1 MASKNQ
7 QATAFLIFSALA
19 DIQLNLYGHTRLL
32 AHFDPDLYNKLKNL
46 KASFERNTKKAYGL
60 FTEEEQLIFF
70 DMINIFEALLESAK
84 DYRKFTELMNLIKAW
99 QNNKITV
106 INSTEELIATAKQ
119 KENDS
124 LQIQGQS

>member
-1 MASKNQ
+1 MHS
-7 QATAFLIFSALA
+7 SLA
-19 DIQLNLYGHTRLL
+19 DIQLNLYGNTRLL

-60 FTEEEQLIFF
+60 FTEQEQLIFF
-70 DMINIFEALLESAK
+70 DMTNVFEALLEAAK
-84 DYRKFTELMNLIKAW
+84 NHQDFTELMNLIKAW
-99 QNNKITV
+99 QNKEITV

-124 LQIQGQS
+124 LQIQGHS